1 MIATVPMKKLGT
13 FEDIA
18 CAAFYF
24 AFDEA
29 NYVTGPTVVVD
40 GAQRQS
46 GVSLDISPPG
56 TSKRA

>member
-1 MIATVPMKKLGT
+1 MKKLGT